1 MPEPKSEMITRFI
14 GSLGSEDGSDDFAKI
29 LIQAVVRSRKHL
41 TTDGQNCDV
50 EVWVLGFLKYC
61 YHVEVQK
68 KEGDHTLFAC
78 VACFVC
84 A

>member
-1 MPEPKSEMITRFI
+1 MPAVASESFQRFI
-14 GSLGSEDGSDDFAKI
+14 GSPDEGGCEGEFANI
-29 LIQAVVRSRKHL
+29 LVGAVERSKKHL
-41 TTDGQNCDV
+41 ATGGQNCDV

-68 KEGDHTLFAC
+68 NLGDTELFAC